1 MVVMALVIVVSC
13 FPLMAAML
21 LYSCRRLAPLMKSN
35 TNVYLSFSP
44 TNLNRVEIG
53 FVLLLF
59 LFRSLSHSLSTLW
72 KQVTCQMI
80 PSEPVGSATDHA
92 INLTMPLKTTQHD
105 LINFVKAVH
114 PESSDSFQWNSVQ
127 LALLLSAWTEPAML
141 LLLATRNC
149 KVRPLGAVNVRN
161 RLELLRPD
169 LCKPDALGVFENAT
183 LSASYPK
190 TVRRVKRGLEVDLI
204 VSLNVSDS
212 QGGSQSATAFRQV
225 FTILQFTK
233 PDSDTLVAS
242 STDQSTPPWPRTVHA
257 SFSVQH
263 REPSSWAKVCK
274 DYNPIHTS
282 TLAAKMFGFP
292 GKLAHGNHVV
302 AKAFLAL
309 NTTGQLQ
316 DNISLSPTL
325 EPSWI
330 EVSFRRPVIL
340 PAKLDV
346 LCEMDNPP
354 HNHTQTT
361 NFQVVSKDKLR
372 IEGTVGILE
381 RTA

>member
-1 MVVMALVIVVSC
+1 MVVMVLIIVVSC
-13 FPLMAAML
+13 FPLIAATL
-21 LYSCRRLAPLMKSN
+21 LYSCRRLAPLLRPNS
-35 TNVYLSFSP
+35 NVYLSFSP
-44 TNLNRVEIG
+44 TDLNRVEIG
-53 FVLLLF
+53 FVLFLF
-59 LFRSLSHSLSTLW
+59 LFRSLSHPLSTLW
-72 KQVTCQMI
+72 KQATRQI
-80 PSEPVGSATDHA
+80 SPSEPVGSATHLA
-92 INLTMPLKTTQHD
+92 INLTMPLKPTQHD
-105 LINFVKAVH
+105 LVDFVKAVQ
-114 PESSDSFQWNSVQ
+114 PGSSDSFQWNSVQ

-169 LCKPDALGVFENAT
+169 LCKPDALGIFENAI

-190 TVRRVKRGLEVDLI
+190 TVRRVKRGLELDLI

-212 QGGSQSATAFRQV
+212 QGGSHSATAFRQV

-233 PDSDTLVAS
+233 PDSHPLVAS
-242 STDQSTPPWPRTVHA
+242 TSGQRTPTWPRTVQS

-263 REPSSWAKVCK
+263 QEPSAWAKVCK

-302 AKAFLAL
+302 AKAVLAL
-309 NTTGQLQ
+309 STTAQLQ
-316 DNISLSPTL
+316 DNMSFSPTL

-330 EVSFRRPVIL
+330 EVSFRRPVAL
-340 PAKLDV
+340 PAKLNV

-354 HNHTQTT
+354 PTT

-372 IEGTVGILE
+372 IAGKVGILE